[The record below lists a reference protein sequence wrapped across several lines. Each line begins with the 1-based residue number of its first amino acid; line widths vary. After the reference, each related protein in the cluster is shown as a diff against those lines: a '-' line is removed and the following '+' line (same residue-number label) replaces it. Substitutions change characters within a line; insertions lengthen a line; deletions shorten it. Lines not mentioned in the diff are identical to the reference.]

1 MCWDC
6 ACCACYIWEGGNLP
20 STLNHWSGLSG
31 MLKEVELY
39 KAGKVGP
46 SRTLQ
51 LCSHHMHLND
61 VLIVCQV
68 CNAAVLAQLNKQT
81 IDLLMHV
88 LVVLLQSQGCH
99 CGDMVLTT
107 GQSHD
112 CP

>member
-1 MCWDC
+1 ML
-6 ACCACYIWEGGNLP
+6 GKGNLP

-31 MLKEVELY
+31 MLKEVELH

-68 CNAAVLAQLNKQT
+68 CNAAAMTQLGKPAINPS
-81 IDLLMHV
+81 MH
-88 LVVLLQSQGCH
+88 
-99 CGDMVLTT
+99 T
-107 GQSHD
+107 
-112 CP
+112 